1 LKIILFLFFLRFE
14 NTRSA
19 KEEEAEM
26 ENEEQ
31 EEEEEA
37 YGDRFSSAF
46 RLEWQKSQRG
56 RRIPPQSENPSSYH
70 NPPLYSS
77 VVSGGKW

>member
-1 LKIILFLFFLRFE
+1 LRFE

-37 YGDRFSSAF
+37 YGVFPF
-46 RLEWQKSQRG
+46 F
-56 RRIPPQSENPSSYH
+56 
-70 NPPLYSS
+70 
-77 VVSGGKW
+77 